1 MNRTGSGFTSMDV
14 IRTSPTRLE
23 LWTHT
28 FSRHWILI
36 FSVILG
42 LYAGLPFLAPVFM
55 QLGWETPAKLIYSI
69 YSFLCH
75 QLPQR
80 SFFLFGPK
88 ATYSLPEIQS
98 IWQNTVDPLT
108 LRQFI
113 GNAEMGWKVAWSDRM
128 VAMYI
133 SLWLFGILWRPLRSW
148 LKPLP
153 WWGFA
158 IFLLPM
164 AIDGGSHFV
173 SDLYGIGQGFRDSN
187 AWLAALTNNAFPRD
201 FYAGDALGSFNSWM
215 RLLTGLLFGLGIVRF
230 GFSYIADTFSKRAQ
244 YLESRFNFYQ
254 QKNSEASVHASPG
267 QQLP

>member
-1 MNRTGSGFTSMDV
+1 MNGTGSGFTIMDD

-23 LWTHT
+23 RWTHT
-28 FSRHWILI
+28 ISRHWILI
-36 FSVILG
+36 FSVLLG

-98 IWQNTVDPLT
+98 IWQNTVDPLI
-108 LRQFI
+108 LRQFV

-128 VAMYI
+128 VSMYI
-133 SLWLFGILWRPLRSW
+133 SLWLFGTFWRPLRSW

-153 WWGFA
+153 WWGFGL
-158 IFLLPM
+158 FLLPM
-164 AIDGGSHFV
+164 AIDGTSHFV
-173 SDLYGIGQGFRDSN
+173 SDLYGISQGFRDSN

-215 RLLTGLLFGLGIVRF
+215 RLLTGVLFGLGIVRF
-230 GFSYIADTFSKRAQ
+230 GFSHIDDTFSKQAR
-244 YLESRFNFYQ
+244 
-254 QKNSEASVHASPG
+254 
-267 QQLP
+267 

>member
-1 MNRTGSGFTSMDV
+1 MNGTGSGFTIMDD

-23 LWTHT
+23 RWRYG

-55 QLGWETPAKLIYSI
+55 RLGLEAPGRVIYLI

-80 SFFLFGPK
+80 SFFLFGPN
-88 ATYSLPEIQS
+88 ATYSLTEIQS
-98 IWQNTVDPLT
+98 IWQNTADPLI
-108 LRQFI
+108 LRQFM

-153 WWGFA
+153 WWGFGL
-158 IFLLPM
+158 FLLPM
-164 AIDGGSHFV
+164 AIDGTSHFV

-187 AWLAALTNNAFPRD
+187 AWLASLTINAFPRD

-215 RLLTGLLFGLGIVRF
+215 RLLTGVLFGMGIVRF
-230 GFSYIADTFSKRAQ
+230 IFPYIDNTFSQQARK
-244 YLESRFNFYQ
+244 LESRLYYFQ
-254 QKNSEASVHASPG
+254 QKKLEVSISPSSG